1 MLQDIRQH
9 TQGTAAKIIIGII
22 VISFAFFGI
31 QSILVSGGDNEI
43 ADVNG
48 ELIYPQQLQQAL
60 DTQKRRLI
68 SMMGDQFDP
77 AMLDD
82 ERLAPQALESLIN
95 RALLMQSAQAL
106 KLVISEID
114 IGAVVGGMQQFQV
127 GGRFSPD
134 VYKSVLSSAG
144 YTPSSFKQGLREDM
158 LLSQLRSGVAGSEF
172 VTSSELEL
180 NSQVIL
186 EQRDLNF
193 FTIPLEKFT
202 SISPPTDAD
211 INAYYLDHQ
220 EAFRTLESLDLD
232 YLELTLDDYRKPVS
246 EAAIL
251 DAYEQAKQ
259 DLQYQTQNRVSH
271 ILFETNE
278 DSSVQQRVASA
289 QEKLAAGMAFADVAK
304 QFSDDI
310 GSVDKGGD
318 LGYTS
323 GDAFPDE
330 MEVVVAELEPG
341 VVSNPLETDA
351 GTHLILVT
359 ERKQAEA
366 PSLEDMRSALENTI
380 QEDDARE
387 TLLLTVESLRD
398 LSFNAEDL
406 RNPAEELNL
415 SVEQADVVSRS
426 QAEGLFSN
434 PSLLTAAFSDDVLLA
449 GNNSEVIELAG
460 SNFVVLSVRKHNIPE
475 IKALS
480 AVREQVVAALV
491 EETARLA
498 VLSEA
503 NHALQEM
510 HDGLTADKFA
520 DAQQYELKVELGID
534 RGNTLLSPEIL
545 GRTFQLPLPTAG
557 AASIDFISMP
567 NGDAVVIELLS
578 VTAGEFKSLP
588 TQEQAQFQQLLA
600 TEAGRLID
608 IEYQRGLRE
617 RAKIS
622 IL

>member
-271 ILFETNE
+271 ILFETDE

-323 GDAFPDE
+323 GEAFPDE

-341 VVSNPLETDA
+341 VVSTPLETDA

-480 AVREQVVAALV
+480 AVRAQVVAALV

>member
-480 AVREQVVAALV
+480 AVRAQVVAALV

>member
-251 DAYEQAKQ
+251 GAYEQAKQ

-271 ILFETNE
+271 ILFETDE

-323 GDAFPDE
+323 GEAFPDE

-406 RNPAEELNL
+406 RNPAKELNL

>member
-1 MLQDIRQH
+1 
-9 TQGTAAKIIIGII
+9 
-22 VISFAFFGI
+22 
-31 QSILVSGGDNEI
+31 
-43 ADVNG
+43 
-48 ELIYPQQLQQAL
+48 
-60 DTQKRRLI
+60 
-68 SMMGDQFDP
+68 
-77 AMLDD
+77 
-82 ERLAPQALESLIN
+82 
-95 RALLMQSAQAL
+95 
-106 KLVISEID
+106 
-114 IGAVVGGMQQFQV
+114 
-127 GGRFSPD
+127 
-134 VYKSVLSSAG
+134 
-144 YTPSSFKQGLREDM
+144 
-158 LLSQLRSGVAGSEF
+158 
-172 VTSSELEL
+172 
-180 NSQVIL
+180 
-186 EQRDLNF
+186 
-193 FTIPLEKFT
+193 
-202 SISPPTDAD
+202 
-211 INAYYLDHQ
+211 
-220 EAFRTLESLDLD
+220 
-232 YLELTLDDYRKPVS
+232 
-246 EAAIL
+246 
-251 DAYEQAKQ
+251 
-259 DLQYQTQNRVSH
+259 
-271 ILFETNE
+271 
-278 DSSVQQRVASA
+278 
-289 QEKLAAGMAFADVAK
+289 
-304 QFSDDI
+304 
-310 GSVDKGGD
+310 
-318 LGYTS
+318 
-323 GDAFPDE
+323 

-341 VVSNPLETDA
+341 VVSTPLETDA

-480 AVREQVVAALV
+480 AVRAQVVAALV

>member
-9 TQGTAAKIIIGII
+9 TKGTAAKIIIGII

-48 ELIYPQQLQQAL
+48 QLIYPQQLQQAL

-106 KLVISEID
+106 ELVISESD

-158 LLSQLRSGVAGSEF
+158 LLAQLRSGVAGSEF

-180 NSQVIL
+180 NAQVIL

-246 EAAIL
+246 EADIL
-251 DAYEQAKQ
+251 GAYEQAKQ

-271 ILFETNE
+271 ILFET
-278 DSSVQQRVASA
+278 DGGSSVQQRVASA

-341 VVSNPLETDA
+341 VVSTPLETAA

-406 RNPAEELNL
+406 RNPAKELNL
-415 SVEQADVVSRS
+415 SVEQANVVSRS

-449 GNNSEVIELAG
+449 GNNSDVIELAG
-460 SNFVVLSVRKHNIPE
+460 SNFVVLSVRNHNIPE

-503 NHALQEM
+503 NHALQEL
-510 HDGLTADKFA
+510 HDGLPADQFA

-534 RGNTLLSPEIL
+534 RGNTLLAPEIL

-567 NGDAVVIELLS
+567 NGDAVVIEILS

-588 TQEQAQFQQLLA
+588 TQEQGQFQQLLA

>member
-341 VVSNPLETDA
+341 VVSTPLETDA

-406 RNPAEELNL
+406 RNPAKELNL

>member
-251 DAYEQAKQ
+251 GAYEQAKQ

-271 ILFETNE
+271 ILFETDE

-323 GDAFPDE
+323 GEAFPDE

-480 AVREQVVAALV
+480 AVRAQVVAALV

>member
-251 DAYEQAKQ
+251 GAYEQAKQ

-271 ILFETNE
+271 ILFETDE

-323 GDAFPDE
+323 GEAFPDE

-406 RNPAEELNL
+406 RNPAKELNL

-480 AVREQVVAALV
+480 AVRAQVVAALV